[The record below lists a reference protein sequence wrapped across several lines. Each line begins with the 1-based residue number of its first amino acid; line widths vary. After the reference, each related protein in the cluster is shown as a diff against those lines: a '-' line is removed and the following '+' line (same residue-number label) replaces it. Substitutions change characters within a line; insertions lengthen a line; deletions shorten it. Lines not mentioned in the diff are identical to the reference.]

1 MIDNATK
8 LADEWHAFY
17 KTAFVAHVHAR
28 QCLEMARS
36 YMPTRVKIWEEAVE
50 ILKRRIRQ

>member
-1 MIDNATK
+1 MIDSATK
-8 LADEWHAFY
+8 LADEWHTFY

>member
-36 YMPTRVKIWEEAVE
+36 YMLTRVKIWEKTVK
-50 ILKRRIRQ
+50 ILKRRIR